1 MEKNENF
8 KTELENQ
15 YSILIR
21 ANEKKEHQRYMV
33 LLIIIIITFS
43 VCLVSMLLSF
53 KAFSSTKEINNEK
66 EQIVFMPTWRTNLI
80 PKAIEKTGE
89 HQYISSFKNSNY
101 CMFDTACCMTAVIF
115 YLY

>member
-33 LLIIIIITFS
+33 LLVIILITFA
-43 VCLVSMLLSF
+43 VCLVSMLFSF
-53 KAFSSTKEINNEK
+53 KT
-66 EQIVFMPTWRTNLI
+66 P
-80 PKAIEKTGE
+80 AIIWPSALLNV
-89 HQYISSFKNSNY
+89 QP
-101 CMFDTACCMTAVIF
+101 
-115 YLY
+115 